1 MADNVQS
8 QAVTSGGT
16 NWAADDISSVFYP
29 RVKIGTGADGVYDA
43 DVSSANPLH
52 VRLYVGTTTCN
63 LSTGVAAGALRVVS
77 ASDCPAVTA
86 LQVIDNLVL
95 LEDAAHASADP
106 GVQVLAV
113 RKATPANLSGTDG
126 DYEPLQI
133 SAGRLW
139 ASATIDAALPAGT
152 NAIGKLA
159 SNSGVTIG
167 AVEIAAAQTLATV
180 TTVTTVTAIGTSVT
194 PGTSAA
200 HLGKAVDGA
209 AGGSDTGVAALVV
222 RDDALTTLT
231 PIDGD
236 YTTFRVNSTGAL
248 WVDLGGLAVYTTDVA
263 APASPVGLSNL
274 AVRDDA
280 LSALTPAEGDWVPHR
295 VSSRGAQWVVNEGMY
310 ADDAAFTPGT
320 SIIHAIGC
328 QADETAADSVDEG
341 DIGCPRM
348 TLDRKVRVVAEIDS
362 TSIRGGTTAR
372 TPTFAVVSAATAG
385 DNTLVAAA
393 GGSLKI
399 RVLSLVLVATG
410 GANTVAL
417 ESGASGT
424 ALTGDMDLVA
434 DGQLIL
440 PFSPVGWCE
449 TAANTLLNLELS
461 AATSV
466 AGVICYIT
474 VD

>member
-1 MADNVQS
+1 
-8 QAVTSGGT
+8 VTSGGT
-16 NWAADDISSVFYP
+16 NWAADDISSVFYA
-29 RVKIGTGADGVYDA
+29 RNKIVHGADGVNDG
-43 DVSSANPLH
+43 DVSTANPFPI
-52 VRLYVGTTTCN
+52 RLYVGTTTCN
-63 LSTGVAAGALRVVS
+63 LSTGLAVGALRVVS
-77 ASDCPAVTA
+77 ASNCPAVTA
-86 LQVIDNLVL
+86 LEVIDNLVL

-113 RKATPANLSGTDG
+113 RKATPVNLSGTDG

-159 SNSGVTIG
+159 SNSGVTVG

-209 AGGSDTGVAALVV
+209 AGGTDTGVAALVV

-231 PIDGD
+231 PADGD

-263 APASPVGLSNL
+263 APASPVGLSGL
-274 AVRDDA
+274 AIRDDA
-280 LSALTPAEGDWVPHR
+280 LSSLTPAEGDWVPRR
-295 VSSRGAQWVVNEGMY
+295 VNARGADWVVHESMHV
-310 ADDAAFTPGT
+310 DDAAFTLGT
-320 SIIHAIGC
+320 HYVTAVGFA
-328 QADETAADSVDEG
+328 ADETSTDSVDEG
-341 DIGCPRM
+341 DIGLARM
-348 TLDRKVRVVAEIDS
+348 TLDRKQHVVAENFSDS
-362 TSIRGGTTAR
+362 VRQNSTAR
-372 TPTFAVVSAATAG
+372 TPVFAVIDAATSG
-385 DNTLVAAA
+385 DNTIVAALGA
-393 GGSLKI
+393 STKI
-399 RVLSLVLVATG
+399 RVLQVCLVAAGSLT
-410 GANTVAL
+410 ARF

-424 ALTGDMDLVA
+424 ALTGQMSLIAGTPLVTPYCPL
-434 DGQLIL
+434 GL
-440 PFSPVGWCE
+440 FE

-466 AGVICYIT
+466 DGWIVYIPAT
-474 VD
+474 